1 MQAMAC
7 AGSARKGTRKRAS
20 FVVLRWS
27 AVLLRTCKRNESKR
41 KHAEREREKERKRER
56 EKERDAGRLR
66 GGESSVTVCIKLNL
80 RHGGVPC
87 DCGRPR
93 LRVVL
98 KVMMIRMQPRP
109 TCTIHLRHLHLSL
122 LLHSLLPPP
131 WPSYTLVHY
140 LNSPFRSPSLSWCIN
155 NPSLAD
161 RIHEAG
167 WRVNVE
173 KRVTLEAST

>member
-1 MQAMAC
+1 MLD
-7 AGSARKGTRKRAS
+7 RKKGTRKRAS
-20 FVVLRWS
+20 LVVLRWS

-41 KHAEREREKERKRER
+41 RHAERERET
-56 EKERDAGRLR
+56 ERDAGRLR

-140 LNSPFRSPSLSWCIN
+140 LNSPFRFPSLSWCIN

-161 RIHEAG
+161 RIHETAR
-167 WRVNVE
+167 RVNVE
-173 KRVTLEAST
+173 KRDLFRPQM